1 MSMMELGP
9 DPGRSPGMISPMEGA
24 GLRGG
29 NLSGNIGHL
38 SSFVWSVA
46 DLLRGDFKPSE
57 YGRVILPFT
66 VLRRLDSLLAPSR
79 QAVLD
84 EAERTD
90 SEQEQ
95 EQRLK
100 AASGW
105 PFYNL
110 SRFSFQSV
118 LNDPSNADRVLL
130 DYVCG
135 YSCNVR
141 EILDG
146 FEFERTVIRLHE
158 AELLYPVVRQFAS
171 IDLGQMI
178 TGDHMEN
185 LFEELVRRFAES
197 NNETSGEH
205 YTPRDLAHLMTSFL
219 ISADSDLL
227 TSPHAVRTILDPAC
241 GAAGLLT
248 EAASFITSMNPR
260 ADVMVYG
267 QEINRESW
275 AISCANMMISGRPA
289 STIAFGNVL
298 AEDGHQGIAFDY
310 LLANPPFGVG
320 WKTIE
325 STVRWEHEQ
334 HSFAG
339 RFGAG
344 LPRINDGSLLFLQH
358 MLAKMKPVGPSGE
371 GGSRIAVIFNASPMY
386 AGAAG
391 SGESEIR
398 RWILENDWLEALV
411 ALPDR
416 LFHNTGISTYLWVL
430 SNRKP
435 AQRRRQVLL
444 LNAQD
449 QYQPMRRSI
458 GSKRNYITPDQIAEI
473 TGLYLDTLSADPA
486 QRPDD
491 RVRIVS
497 THELMYQHV
506 TIDQPLRLRYELS
519 EEALTRLAE
528 SRAIKKTRDP
538 AGLVAALRPLV
549 GSTWTKCQE
558 AITALRRAVT
568 SAGVSWPRGK
578 VFEVAVRKAIG
589 VRDGEGEPQ
598 RTGDAYEPDPEL
610 RESVS
615 LPLHVDPSDHLRRE
629 VHQSAPDAWI
639 DDSRTRVGCEIPPS
653 LFYRPELD
661 GEFELLRNLVRL
673 ETTRVHPPRRGE
685 EQNEGVDQPKH
696 LRAQDLHDADS
707 AADLPDAPEDGAPLT
722 LCSGGMLVGRPGNWR
737 LLPNGFG
744 EAATSLFV
752 LQPLRGCGQALCEW
766 LNSRKDNGQ
775 YPSAR
780 DLLDTHV
787 PVDLVTDR
795 EVEGL
800 LRTVQ
805 EGRRALR
812 NTTSG
817 ILPNVFSSGERD
829 VQGVRNEI
837 RFAAHEARLIGEL
850 VRPLDDLISRAEWS
864 FPYHAAALSRRYRIS
879 THPAE
884 QKDGL
889 LKLGEG
895 LARVL
900 GVLALTELAASSG
913 FSRNLRKQFRT
924 GATFGTWLWFL
935 DRLETEEI
943 MPRIQQLTTLSDR
956 GNARALLGRIKDFRN
971 TSHHAHGVRASHQL
985 AEDVERLEPHIV
997 GAISAVRWLS
1007 GTHWDWVERCEYL
1020 DEGQYRIVGFRLR
1033 GSHPNWEPFDRSST
1047 RPLRPDRIYV
1057 DSAPYGAPVDLWPFA
1072 VVSLCD
1078 KCHTRELFLLNQ
1090 VRDDQLTLRSLEEHS
1105 LEITYGQPE

>member
-1 MSMMELGP
+1 MS
-9 DPGRSPGMISPMEGA
+9 D
-24 GLRGG
+24 
-29 NLSGNIGHL
+29 NIGHL

-46 DLLRGDFKPSE
+46 DLLRGDFKSSE

-90 SEQEQ
+90 NEQEQ
-95 EQRLK
+95 EQRLM

-110 SRFSFQSV
+110 SRYSFQSV
-118 LNDPSNADRVLL
+118 LNDSWNADQVLL
-130 DYVCG
+130 EHVRG

-141 EILDG
+141 EVLDG
-146 FEFERTVIRLHE
+146 FEFERTVVRLHQ

-178 TGDHMEN
+178 TDFDMEN
-185 LFEELVRRFAES
+185 LFEELVRRFAAGS
-197 NNETSGEH
+197 NETSGEH
-205 YTPRDLAHLMTSFL
+205 YTPRDVAHLMAGFL

-241 GAAGLLT
+241 GTAGLLT
-248 EAASFITSMNPR
+248 EAASFITLMNPG
-260 ADVMVYG
+260 ADIMLYG
-267 QEINRESW
+267 QEINRQAW
-275 AISCANMMISGRPA
+275 AISRANMMISGRLA

-310 LLANPPFGVG
+310 LLANPPFGIN
-320 WKTIE
+320 WKKIE
-325 STVRWEHEQ
+325 STVLREHQ
-334 HSFAG
+334 QLSFAG

-344 LPRINDGSLLFLQH
+344 LPRINDSSLLFLQH
-358 MLAKMKPVGPSGE
+358 MLAKMKPVSASGE

-386 AGAAG
+386 VGAAG

-416 LFHNTGISTYLWVL
+416 LFHNTGIGTYLWVL

-435 AQRRRQVLL
+435 AQRRHEVLL

-449 QYQPMRRSI
+449 QYQRMRRTI
-458 GSKRNYITPDQIAEI
+458 GSKRNYITSDQIAEV
-473 TGLYLDTLSADPA
+473 TGLYLDTLSADRA
-486 QRPDD
+486 QRPND

-497 THELMYQHV
+497 THELMYQRV

-519 EEALTRLAE
+519 DEALTRLAE
-528 SRAIKKTRDP
+528 SPAIKKTGDP
-538 AGLVAALRPLV
+538 AALVAALRPLI
-549 GSTWTKCQE
+549 GSTWTRCQQ
-558 AITALRRAVT
+558 AITALRREAT

-578 VFEVAVRKAIG
+578 VFEAAVRKAIG
-589 VRDGEGEPQ
+589 VRDSDGEPQ

-610 RESVS
+610 RVLVN
-615 LPLHVDPSDHLRRE
+615 LPLHVDPSDHLRSE
-629 VHQSAPDAWI
+629 VHPSAPAAWI

-661 GEFELLRNLVRL
+661 GEFELLRNLARL
-673 ETTRVHPPRRGE
+673 ETTRVHPPQRGE
-685 EQNEGVDQPKH
+685 EQEEGTDRPRH
-696 LRAQDLHDADS
+696 LRAQDLHEADS
-707 AADLPDAPEDGAPLT
+707 AADLPDAPEDGRPLT

-752 LQPLRGCGQALCEW
+752 LQPLHGGGQALCEW

-775 YPSAR
+775 YPSTR
-780 DLLDTHV
+780 DLLDTHI
-787 PVDLVTDR
+787 PLDLVTDS
-795 EVEGL
+795 EVESL
-800 LRTVQ
+800 LETVE

-812 NTTSG
+812 NTMSG

-829 VQGVRNEI
+829 VQRVRNEI
-837 RFAAHEARLIGEL
+837 RFAAHEAGLIGEL

-900 GVLALTELAASSG
+900 GVLALTELAESSG
-913 FSRNLRKQFRT
+913 FSPNLRKQFRPQ
-924 GATFGTWLWFL
+924 ASFGTWLWFL
-935 DRLETEEI
+935 DRLEAEGIT
-943 MPRIQQLTTLSDR
+943 PRIQQLATLRDR
-956 GNARALLGRIKDFRN
+956 GNARALLGHIKDFRN

-1020 DEGQYRIVGFRLR
+1020 DDGQYRIVGFRLR

-1047 RPLRPDRIYV
+1047 RPMRPDRIYV

-1072 VVSLCD
+1072 VVSMCD

-1090 VRDDQLTLRSLEEHS
+1090 VRGDQLTLRSLEEHS
-1105 LEITYGQPE
+1105 LEITYGEPE